1 MIITTSCSAWHV
13 FYYLTRDLTRD
24 IESSDKELDTGKS
37 QSAFKRRRR
46 RRREGEKNRIL
57 TRPTVWPKVVM
68 SEYRGFRP
76 ALGILGEYDNGSLL
90 FFFSLFFQIISL
102 LIYGSKRGGNLFAAV
117 LARYSLGYPK
127 VRIKVSQSTLNSN
140 VSLLRDS
147 TCCSYH
153 HHFFCSPLTLKCCLS
168 MLRN

>member
-13 FYYLTRDLTRD
+13 FYYLTRDLTQD

-90 FFFSLFFQIISL
+90 FFFFSFFRLSLYWSTEASAVVICLQLFWHVTCLDIPRW
-102 LIYGSKRGGNLFAAV
+102 GSRCLRVPWTAMCPYYVIPHTVATTLAV
-117 LARYSLGYPK
+117 LLPNFF
-127 VRIKVSQSTLNSN
+127 LFPF
-140 VSLLRDS
+140 DS
-147 TCCSYH
+147 
-153 HHFFCSPLTLKCCLS
+153 
-168 MLRN
+168 